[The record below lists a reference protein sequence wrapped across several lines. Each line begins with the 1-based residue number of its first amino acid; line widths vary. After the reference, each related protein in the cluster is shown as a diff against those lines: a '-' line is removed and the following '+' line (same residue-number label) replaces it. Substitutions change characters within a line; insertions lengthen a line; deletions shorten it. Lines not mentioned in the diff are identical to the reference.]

1 MAFPFFTIALILI
14 ILFQVRTHQVN
25 IKEKEIDR
33 DFWKREHDANFTRKK
48 SLDSLS
54 LVHIPADRLPFSVP
68 LQDAAAKEAAS
79 TVQNLVDQGAKIANL
94 TGLSNTDLKL
104 EWGTANLPAL
114 TEFDDNYT
122 TLVKALHA
130 WGKGLFDAGFYEEAA
145 EVLEFSVSTRSDIR
159 ASYELLVDLYQTKL
173 GLSLAES
180 RQKIAALEQIASQL
194 STLNKN
200 QILRFLQEALP
211 ADGQRSCKK
220 HSSHF

>member
-68 LQDAAAKEAAS
+68 LQDAVAKEAAS

-130 WGKGLFDAGFYEEAA
+130 WGKGLLDAGFYKEAA
-145 EVLEFSVSTRSDIR
+145 DVLEFSVSTRSDIR
-159 ASYELLVDLYQTKL
+159 ATYELLADLYQTKL
-173 GLSLAES
+173 GLSLTES

-194 STLNKN
+194 STLNRN
-200 QILRFLQEALP
+200 QILRFLQEAL
-211 ADGQRSCKK
+211 QRNEA
-220 HSSHF
+220 

>member
-68 LQDAAAKEAAS
+68 LSDAAAKEAAS

-130 WGKGLFDAGFYEEAA
+130 WGKGLLEAGFYKEAA
-145 EVLEFSVSTRSDIR
+145 EVLEFSVSTKSDIR
-159 ASYELLVDLYQTKL
+159 ATYELLVDLYQTKL
-173 GLSLAES
+173 GLSLTES

-200 QILRFLQEALP
+200 QILRFLQEALQGNE
-211 ADGQRSCKK
+211 A
-220 HSSHF
+220 

>member
-68 LQDAAAKEAAS
+68 LPDATAKEAAS

-130 WGKGLFDAGFYEEAA
+130 WGKGLLDAGFYKEAA

-173 GLSLAES
+173 GLSLTES

>member
-1 MAFPFFTIALILI
+1 M
-14 ILFQVRTHQVN
+14 N

-68 LQDAAAKEAAS
+68 LPDATAKEAAS

-130 WGKGLFDAGFYEEAA
+130 WGKGLLDAGFYKEAA
-145 EVLEFSVSTRSDIR
+145 DVLEFSVSTRSDIR
-159 ASYELLVDLYQTKL
+159 ATYELLADLYQTKL
-173 GLSLAES
+173 GLSLTES

-194 STLNKN
+194 STLNRN

>member
-79 TVQNLVDQGAKIANL
+79 TVQNLALRDAKIANL

-114 TEFDDNYT
+114 TEFDDNY
-122 TLVKALHA
+122 HA
-130 WGKGLFDAGFYEEAA
+130 SGKGLFDAGFYKEAA

-159 ASYELLVDLYQTKL
+159 ATYELLVDLYQTKL
-173 GLSLAES
+173 GLSLTES

>member
-54 LVHIPADRLPFSVP
+54 LVHIPADRLPSSVP
-68 LQDAAAKEAAS
+68 LPDATAKEAAS

-130 WGKGLFDAGFYEEAA
+130 WGKGLLDAGFYKEAA

-173 GLSLAES
+173 GLSLTES

-200 QILRFLQEALP
+200 QILRFLQEAL
-211 ADGQRSCKK
+211 QRNEA
-220 HSSHF
+220 

>member
-68 LQDAAAKEAAS
+68 LPDAAAKEAAS
-79 TVQNLVDQGAKIANL
+79 TVQNLAERGAKIANL

-130 WGKGLFDAGFYEEAA
+130 WGKGLLEAGFYKEAT

-159 ASYELLVDLYQTKL
+159 ATYELLVDLYQTKL
-173 GLSLAES
+173 GLSLTES

-200 QILRFLQEALP
+200 QILRFLQEAL
-211 ADGQRSCKK
+211 QRNEA
-220 HSSHF
+220 

>member
-68 LQDAAAKEAAS
+68 LPDATAKEAAS

-130 WGKGLFDAGFYEEAA
+130 WGKGLLDAGFYKEAA
-145 EVLEFSVSTRSDIR
+145 DVLEFSVSTRSDIR
-159 ASYELLVDLYQTKL
+159 ATYELLADLYQTKL
-173 GLSLAES
+173 GLSLTES

-194 STLNKN
+194 STLNRN
-200 QILRFLQEALP
+200 QILRFLQEAL
-211 ADGQRSCKK
+211 QRNEA
-220 HSSHF
+220 

>member
-1 MAFPFFTIALILI
+1 M
-14 ILFQVRTHQVN
+14 N

-68 LQDAAAKEAAS
+68 LPDTTAKEAAN
-79 TVQNLVDQGAKIANL
+79 TVQNLAERGAKIANL

-122 TLVKALHA
+122 TLVKALHT
-130 WGKGLFDAGFYEEAA
+130 WGKGLLEAGFYKEAA
-145 EVLEFSVSTRSDIR
+145 EVLEFSVSTKSDIR

-173 GLSLAES
+173 GLSLTES

-200 QILRFLQEALP
+200 QILRFLQEAL
-211 ADGQRSCKK
+211 QRNEA
-220 HSSHF
+220 

>member
-68 LQDAAAKEAAS
+68 LPDATAKEAAS

-130 WGKGLFDAGFYEEAA
+130 WGKGLLEAGFYKEAA
-145 EVLEFSVSTRSDIR
+145 EVLEFSVSTKSDIR

-173 GLSLAES
+173 GLSLTES

>member
-68 LQDAAAKEAAS
+68 LPDAAAKEAAS

-130 WGKGLFDAGFYEEAA
+130 WGKGLLEAGFYKEAA
-145 EVLEFSVSTRSDIR
+145 EVLEFSVSTKSDIR

-173 GLSLAES
+173 GLSLTES

-200 QILRFLQEALP
+200 QILRFLQEALQGNE
-211 ADGQRSCKK
+211 A
-220 HSSHF
+220 

>member
-48 SLDSLS
+48 SLS

-68 LQDAAAKEAAS
+68 LPDAAAKEAAN
-79 TVQNLVDQGAKIANL
+79 TVQNLAERGAKIANL

-130 WGKGLFDAGFYEEAA
+130 WGKGLLDAGFYKEAA
-145 EVLEFSVSTRSDIR
+145 EVLEFSVSTKSDIR
-159 ASYELLVDLYQTKL
+159 ATYELLVDLYQTKL
-173 GLSLAES
+173 GLSLTES

-200 QILRFLQEALP
+200 QILRFLQEAL
-211 ADGQRSCKK
+211 QRNEA
-220 HSSHF
+220 

>member
-68 LQDAAAKEAAS
+68 LPDTTAKEAAS

-130 WGKGLFDAGFYEEAA
+130 WGKGLFDAGFYKEAA

-159 ASYELLVDLYQTKL
+159 ATYELLVDLYQTKR
-173 GLSLAES
+173 GLSLTES

-200 QILRFLQEALP
+200 QILRFLQEALQGNE
-211 ADGQRSCKK
+211 A
-220 HSSHF
+220 